1 MSDLATLNSSL
12 ITDFLQTRTWFSIL
26 LLHSWVFSLQHKLLC
41 VGSILYQLKLILH
54 PFLDQYHRYLHFIIN
69 KRYLGTKLSN
79 GCQLIWNINTT
90 VINTLCSIFVSTAS
104 KRAANVFAISLSM
117 VISLIVKDSDDG
129 SPIFI
134 QLYAFH
140 ATIL

>member
-12 ITDFLQTRTWFSIL
+12 ITDFLQTRTCSLWFSIL

-90 VINTLCSIFVSTAS
+90 VINTLRWFV
-104 KRAANVFAISLSM
+104 KLLYFYQHYFQM
-117 VISLIVKDSDDG
+117 G
-129 SPIFI
+129 SYFC
-134 QLYAFH
+134 QHYS
-140 ATIL
+140 